1 MLYKTLSALSIKG
14 TRVERGDVVDL
25 DPAYAASIG
34 SDYLT
39 PLDLQAPVEPEPQAE
54 KSSLEDLTKVELAEL
69 CDKAGLSTKGTKADL
84 IERIKLYQSNLTDHA

>member
-14 TRVERGDVVDL
+14 TRVERGEVIDV

-39 PLDLQAPVEPEPQAE
+39 PLDLKAPVETEPQAE
-54 KSSLEDLTKVELAEL
+54 VSLEDLTKVELAEL